1 MVYHPQ
7 PTWAK
12 GKEAWKTCILDR
24 ELNPDWKKKII
35 SLIISGK
42 RFMILMGYFA
52 KYLRVF

>member
-7 PTWAK
+7 PTYAK
-12 GKEAWKTCILDR
+12 GKEGWKKFILDR
-24 ELNPDWKKKII
+24 ELNPDQKKKTI

-42 RFMILMGYFA
+42 RFMILIGYVA